1 MKSRVQK
8 TLKRLFVT
16 AALAAGLGIMT
27 AGCASTG
34 GGSAVSAEQKAELET
49 AAAAGDADAMIK
61 LGDAATK
68 AKDYTKATEWYDK
81 AAAAFNAKAQ

>member
-16 AALAAGLGIMT
+16 ATLAAGLGIMT
-27 AGCASTG
+27 VGCASTG
-34 GGSAVSAEQKAELET
+34 GGSAVSAEQKAELEQ

-61 LGDAATK
+61 LGDAANK
-68 AKDYTKATEWYDK
+68 AKDYTTATMWYDK